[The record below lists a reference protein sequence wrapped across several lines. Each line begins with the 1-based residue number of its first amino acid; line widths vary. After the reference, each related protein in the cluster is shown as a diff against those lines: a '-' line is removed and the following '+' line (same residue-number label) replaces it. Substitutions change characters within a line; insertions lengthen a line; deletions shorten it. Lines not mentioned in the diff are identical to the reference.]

1 MDRPKGISSGEAM
14 RWNEDVNR
22 RRLEHHERRCAE
34 DAMYRKAYEYQQ
46 AEQRR
51 MWEQMQKP
59 LAHILAAE
67 AQERCVAGKT
77 KDDHDVMVP
86 ISCAAHQ
93 MPEHVE
99 HQTVN
104 DCMKDADKPQHIK
117 THVLSPLIRGGY
129 KAGIKEKENIAA
141 IEAYQRMSDAEKVA
155 AGGNALA
162 MGLIG
167 MMFTC
172 PDALQQRM
180 KELEELKPYL
190 DEIRET
196 DKRFRDE
203 EIKLS
208 GFEW

>member
-1 MDRPKGISSGEAM
+1 MEKPRSISSGEAM

-46 AEQRR
+46 AEERR
-51 MWEQMQKP
+51 MREQMHKP
-59 LAHILAAE
+59 FAEILTAE
-67 AQERCVAGKT
+67 ARQRCVAGKT
-77 KDDHDVMVP
+77 KDGHDVMVP
-86 ISCAAHQ
+86 VSCPTHQ
-93 MPEHVE
+93 MPENVE

-104 DCMKDADKPQHIK
+104 DCMKDADKPQRIK
-117 THVLSPLIRGGY
+117 THEEVLQER
-129 KAGIKEKENIAA
+129 AA
-141 IEAYQRMSDAEKVA
+141 MEAYQRMSDAEKVA

-172 PDALQQRM
+172 PDALQRRM

-196 DKRFRDE
+196 DKRFRNE

>member
-1 MDRPKGISSGEAM
+1 MERPERMSNGEAM
-14 RWNEDVNR
+14 RWNEDVER
-22 RRLEHHERRCAE
+22 RRRKYHEQRCAD

-46 AEQRR
+46 AEERR
-51 MWEQMQKP
+51 VWEQMHKP
-59 LAHILAAE
+59 FAEILAAE
-67 AQERCVAGKT
+67 AQQRCVAGKT
-77 KDDHDVMVP
+77 KDDHDVMAP

-93 MPEHVE
+93 MPENVE
-99 HQTVN
+99 VQTVN
-104 DCMKDADKPQHIK
+104 DCMKDADKPQRIK
-117 THVLSPLIRGGY
+117 THEDVLQER
-129 KAGIKEKENIAA
+129 AA
-141 IEAYQRMSDAEKVA
+141 MEAYQRMSDAEKVA

-172 PDALQQRM
+172 PDALQRRM

-196 DKRFRDE
+196 DKRFRNE